1 MNTLI
6 VEQGA
11 NPSSD
16 FFVWPYVSANHT
28 HISRAALAD
37 LAPSLMAPV
46 AKVVFVRY
54 LTPAWRKWV
63 EQNRAHIGQVVLFI
77 DDDLFD
83 LSAHAGLPF
92 RYRFKLWHLAWR
104 HQAWLRKMGAE
115 LWVSTPCLAE
125 KYASWQ
131 PKVLQPQSPYSDT
144 SAQKTL
150 FYHGSASHGPEFEWL
165 YPVFEQV
172 LSKDP
177 TLSVELIGNHQVR
190 KQFAAL
196 PRVHV
201 LHPMKWPAYQAL
213 LARPGRTIG
222 LAPLLDNGFNAAR
235 APTKFFDITQAGAV
249 GIYADHPVYRPL
261 VRHEHNGLLLPM
273 KQQVWVDAILRLSKD
288 DSTRVM
294 IRENA
299 KKISHA

>member
-1 MNTLI
+1 MR
-6 VEQGA
+6 
-11 NPSSD
+11 
-16 FFVWPYVSANHT
+16 YV
-28 HISRAALAD
+28 
-37 LAPSLMAPV
+37 
-46 AKVVFVRY
+46 
-54 LTPAWRKWV
+54 TPAWRLWAEKHRS
-63 EQNRAHIGQVVLFI
+63 QLGQVVFFM

-83 LSAHAGLPF
+83 LRAHAGLPL
-92 RYRFKLWHLAWR
+92 RYRWKLYRQAWQ
-104 HQAWLRKMGAE
+104 HQAWFKKMGAQ
-115 LWVSTPCLAE
+115 LWVSTPWLAE
-125 KYASWQ
+125 KYAGWQ
-131 PKVLQPQSPYSDT
+131 PTVLQPQSPYSGLG
-144 SAQKTL
+144 SGLSVQKTL
-150 FYHGSASHGPEFEWL
+150 FYHGSASHKSEFEWL

-172 LSKDP
+172 LSQEP
-177 TLSVELIGNHQVR
+177 TLSVELIGNSKVR
-190 KQFAAL
+190 NRFAAL

-288 DSTRVM
+288 DSTREM